1 MGDRLELRKKNN
13 NLDSSFVILFSFQEK
28 NTAKQQ
34 TSQKT
39 QLSKYV
45 LGPVFKAIGTINRKC
60 HMNSCCMETVGT
72 EEHCYPIHSIW
83 QNGLANSFFFLPAN
97 TVIHKMFK
105 HKYTQHYKKTVT
117 MYRTELQHGAQF
129 SFNQATC

>member
-1 MGDRLELRKKNN
+1 LELRKKNN
-13 NLDSSFVILFSFQEK
+13 NLDYNPFVILFSFQEK
-28 NTAKQQ
+28 TLQSNE
-34 TSQKT
+34 
-39 QLSKYV
+39 LHRRPGCPNV

-60 HMNSCCMETVGT
+60 HLNSCCMETVWNRRALQPHIQYMA
-72 EEHCYPIHSIW
+72 EW
-83 QNGLANSFFFLPAN
+83 ANQQFFFLPAN

-117 MYRTELQHGAQF
+117 LYCIELQHGAQF